1 MELRNLELFVHLSQS
16 LHFGRTAD
24 AMAVSPST
32 LSRAIQRLEQEVGCE
47 LLVRDNR
54 SVALTPA
61 GLRLQQFADG
71 WLAEWQHLRD
81 QLRHND
87 SPLQGR
93 LRLFCSV
100 TASYFLLPDILARFR
115 TRYPQLELRLETGDP
130 ALAIDKVLNEE
141 TDLAIAARPDA
152 LPAKLEFIR
161 LQTVPLVFIA
171 PRIPCLANELLQQSP
186 ADWSRIPVILPEQG
200 VARKRTNQ
208 WFRNKGISPN
218 VYAEVAGNEAIVG
231 MVALGCGVAL
241 VPTAVIRHSPMADKI
256 QRLAVTPDLKPFE
269 VGVCLLKKR
278 LDDPLIRAFR
288 QIALQQGN
296 PESHD

>member
-1 MELRNLELFVHLSQS
+1 MDIRNLELFLHLSQS

-32 LSRAIQRLEQEVGCE
+32 LSRAIQRLEQELGCE
-47 LLVRDNR
+47 LLDRDNR

-61 GLRLQQFADG
+61 GLRLQQFAG
-71 WLAEWQHLRD
+71 NWLADWQGMRE
-81 QLRHND
+81 QLKQSE

-130 ALAIDKVLNEE
+130 ALAIDKVLNDES
-141 TDLAIAARPDA
+141 DLAIGARPDA
-152 LPAKLEFIR
+152 LPAKLDFIK

-171 PRIPCLANELLQQSP
+171 PRIPCQANELLQQPS
-186 ADWSRIPVILPEQG
+186 AEWSSIPVILPEQG

-208 WFRNKGISPN
+208 WFRNKGISPHI
-218 VYAEVAGNEAIVG
+218 YAEVAGNEAIVG
-231 MVALGCGVAL
+231 MVALGCGIAL
-241 VPTAVIRHSPMADKI
+241 VPTAVIDHSPMADKI
-256 QRLAVTPDLKPFE
+256 RRLEVTPDLKPFE

-278 LDDPLIRAFR
+278 LEDPLIQAFR
-288 QIALQQGN
+288 QIALQQAN
-296 PESHD
+296 P

>member
-1 MELRNLELFVHLSQS
+1 MDIRNLELFLHLSQG

-32 LSRAIQRLEQEVGCE
+32 LSRAIQRLEQELGCE
-47 LLVRDNR
+47 LLDRDNR

-61 GLRLQQFADG
+61 GLRLQQFAG
-71 WLAEWQHLRD
+71 NWLADWQGMRE
-81 QLRHND
+81 QLKQSE

-130 ALAIDKVLNEE
+130 ALAIDKVLNDES
-141 TDLAIAARPDA
+141 DLAIGARPDA
-152 LPAKLEFIR
+152 LPAKLDFIK

-171 PRIPCLANELLQQSP
+171 PRIPCQANELLQQPS
-186 ADWSRIPVILPEQG
+186 AEWSSIPVILPEQG

-208 WFRNKGISPN
+208 WFRNKGISPHI
-218 VYAEVAGNEAIVG
+218 YAEVAGNEAIVG
-231 MVALGCGVAL
+231 MVALGCGIAL
-241 VPTAVIRHSPMADKI
+241 VPTAVIDHSPMADKI
-256 QRLAVTPDLKPFE
+256 RRLEVTPDLKPFE

-278 LDDPLIRAFR
+278 LEDPLIQAFR
-288 QIALQQGN
+288 QIALQQAN
-296 PESHD
+296 P

>member
-1 MELRNLELFVHLSQS
+1 MDIRNLELFLHLSQS

-32 LSRAIQRLEQEVGCE
+32 LSRAIQRLEQELGCE
-47 LLVRDNR
+47 LLDRDNR
-54 SVALTPA
+54 SVTLTPA
-61 GLRLQQFADG
+61 GLRLQQFAG
-71 WLAEWQHLRD
+71 NWLADWQAMRE
-81 QLRHND
+81 QLKQSE

-130 ALAIDKVLNEE
+130 ALAIDKVLNDES
-141 TDLAIAARPDA
+141 DLAIGARPDA
-152 LPAKLEFIR
+152 LSAKLDFIR

-171 PRIPCLANELLQQSP
+171 PRIPCLANELLQEAN

-208 WFRNKGISPN
+208 WFRNKGISPH

-231 MVALGCGVAL
+231 MVALGCGIAL
-241 VPTAVIRHSPMADKI
+241 VPTAVIEHSPMADKI
-256 QRLAVTPDLKPFE
+256 RRLDVTPDLKPFE

-278 LDDPLIRAFR
+278 LEDPLIQAFR
-288 QIALQQGN
+288 QIALQLAN
-296 PESHD
+296 P

>member
-1 MELRNLELFVHLSQS
+1 MDIRNLELFLHLSQS

-32 LSRAIQRLEQEVGCE
+32 LSRAIQRLEQELGCE
-47 LLVRDNR
+47 LLDRDNR

-61 GLRLQQFADG
+61 GLRLQQFAG
-71 WLAEWQHLRD
+71 NWLADWQGMRE
-81 QLRHND
+81 QLKQSE

-130 ALAIDKVLNEE
+130 ALAIDKVLNDES
-141 TDLAIAARPDA
+141 DLAIGARPDA
-152 LPAKLEFIR
+152 LPAKLDFIK

-171 PRIPCLANELLQQSP
+171 PRIPCLANELLQQPS
-186 ADWSRIPVILPEQG
+186 AEWSSIPVILPEQG

-208 WFRNKGISPN
+208 WFRNKGISPHI
-218 VYAEVAGNEAIVG
+218 YAEVAGNEAIVG
-231 MVALGCGVAL
+231 MVALGCGIAL
-241 VPTAVIRHSPMADKI
+241 VPTAVIDHSPMADKI
-256 QRLAVTPDLKPFE
+256 RRLEVTPDLKPFE

-278 LDDPLIRAFR
+278 LEDPLIQAFR
-288 QIALQQGN
+288 QIALQQAN
-296 PESHD
+296 P

>member
-1 MELRNLELFVHLSQS
+1 MDIRNLELFLHLSQS

-32 LSRAIQRLEQEVGCE
+32 LSRAIQRLEQELGCE
-47 LLVRDNR
+47 LLDRDNR
-54 SVALTPA
+54 SVTLTPA
-61 GLRLQQFADG
+61 GLRLQQFAG
-71 WLAEWQHLRD
+71 NWLADWQAMRE
-81 QLRHND
+81 QLKQSE

-130 ALAIDKVLNEE
+130 ALAIDKVLNDES
-141 TDLAIAARPDA
+141 DLAIGARPDA
-152 LPAKLEFIR
+152 LPAKLDFIR

-171 PRIPCLANELLQQSP
+171 PRIPCLANELLQEP
-186 ADWSRIPVILPEQG
+186 NADWSRIPVILPEQG

-208 WFRNKGISPN
+208 WFRNKGISPH

-231 MVALGCGVAL
+231 MVALGCGIAL
-241 VPTAVIRHSPMADKI
+241 VPTAVIEHSPMADKI
-256 QRLAVTPDLKPFE
+256 RRLDVTPDLKPFE

-278 LDDPLIRAFR
+278 LEDPLIQAFR
-288 QIALQQGN
+288 QIALQLAN
-296 PESHD
+296 P

>member
-1 MELRNLELFVHLSQS
+1 MDIRNLELFLHLSQS

-32 LSRAIQRLEQEVGCE
+32 LSRAIQRLEQELGCE
-47 LLVRDNR
+47 LLDRDNR
-54 SVALTPA
+54 SVTLTPA
-61 GLRLQQFADG
+61 GQQLQQFAQG
-71 WLAEWQHLRD
+71 WLSDWQTMRE
-81 QLRHND
+81 QLRHSE

-130 ALAIDKVLNEE
+130 ALAIDKVLHDES
-141 TDLAIAARPDA
+141 DLAIGARPDA
-152 LPAKLEFIR
+152 LPAKLDFIK

-171 PRIPCLANELLQQSP
+171 PRIPCRANDLLQQAS
-186 ADWSRIPVILPEQG
+186 ADWSQIPVILPEQG

-208 WFRNKGISPN
+208 WFRNKGISPHI
-218 VYAEVAGNEAIVG
+218 YAEVAGNEAIVG
-231 MVALGCGVAL
+231 MVALGCGIAL
-241 VPTAVIRHSPMADKI
+241 VPTAVIEHSPMADKI
-256 QRLAVTPDLKPFE
+256 RRLEVTPDFKPFE

-278 LDDPLIRAFR
+278 LEDPLIQAFR
-288 QIALQQGN
+288 QIALQLAN
-296 PESHD
+296 P

>member
-1 MELRNLELFVHLSQS
+1 MDIRNLELFVHLSQS

-32 LSRAIQRLEQEVGCE
+32 LSRAIQRLEQELGCE
-47 LLVRDNR
+47 LLDRDNR
-54 SVALTPA
+54 SVTLTPA
-61 GLRLQQFADG
+61 GLRLQRFAG
-71 WLAEWQHLRD
+71 HWLADWQGIRE
-81 QLRHND
+81 QLKQNE

-130 ALAIDKVLNEE
+130 ALAIDKVLQDES
-141 TDLAIAARPDA
+141 DLSIGARPDA
-152 LPAKLEFIR
+152 LPAKLDFIK

-171 PRIPCLANELLQQSP
+171 PRIPCPATELLQQKQ
-186 ADWSRIPVILPEQG
+186 ADWSKIPVILPEQG

-208 WFRNKGISPN
+208 WFRNKGISPHI
-218 VYAEVAGNEAIVG
+218 YAEVAGNEAIVG
-231 MVALGCGVAL
+231 MVALGCGIAL
-241 VPTAVIRHSPMADKI
+241 VPTAVIEHSPMADKI
-256 QRLAVTPDLKPFE
+256 QRLHVTPDLKPFE

-278 LDDPLIRAFR
+278 LDDPLIQAFR
-288 QIALQQGN
+288 QIALQQGQ
-296 PESHD
+296 